1 MNVVFAGTP
10 AFSLPSLEALLVHP
24 NIDVVAVYTQPD
36 RPAGRGKKLTASPVK
51 QLALDHNLKVV
62 QPTSFKSASEIDA
75 LARLE
80 PDLIVVSA
88 YGLILPP
95 DVLSIPKLGCINVH
109 ASLLP
114 RWRGAA
120 PIQRA
125 IEAGDQITGITL
137 MKMEAGLDTGPMLS
151 RVEIPIA
158 ETETG
163 GSLHDKLSAA
173 GGALLSDSLDPI
185 LAGTLPAMPQQDQL
199 ASYARKLSRE
209 ETKIDWQQS
218 AACLDRKIRA
228 FNPWPMARTMLRG
241 NGLRLL
247 QTRLEPDTSENNK
260 PVEGEN
266 PLQQA
271 GEILTA
277 TRAGIRVKTG
287 RGNLMITHLQKSGGK
302 PMDAQAFLNGVKLIP
317 GERFG

>member
-51 QLALDHNLKVV
+51 QLALNHNLKVV

-266 PLQQA
+266 PLQQS